1 MTDID
6 DKLLEQQEQ
15 EQKEKDMGL
24 RFEAG
29 VNSRDKEE
37 QEDFSETERTRDE
50 ILEREARQSEQLQD
64 SNKKKEKKENGNGS
78 GKVQSAA
85 DVLVQLGTK
94 NAKLLFKD
102 RYSIAHAQVHTA
114 DQEEIIRVESSK
126 FKRYLARLFYDQN
139 GNKVVNAESITN
151 AIQVLQAKAEYDGPT
166 IPLSLRVAWH
176 NGDIYYDLSNDKWQC
191 VRISQGTRSISKG
204 IGEDAPRTFT

>member
-50 ILEREARQSEQLQD
+50 ILEREARQAQQLQD

-102 RYSIAHAQVHTA
+102 QYSIAHAQVHTA

-151 AIQVLQAKAEYDGPT
+151 AIQVLQAVSIT
-166 IPLSLRVAWH
+166 IDRDTKKNTS
-176 NGDIYYDLSNDKWQC
+176 
-191 VRISQGTRSISKG
+191 SIKMVKQPPEPPKPPEVENHAQNAL
-204 IGEDAPRTFT
+204 EDFGGSTSSG

>member
-24 RFEAG
+24 WFEAG

-151 AIQVLQAKAEYDGPT
+151 AIQVLQAKAEY
-166 IPLSLRVAWH
+166 IH

-204 IGEDAPRTFT
+204 IGEDAPRTFTWGGT